1 MPPRV
6 ILDSKKFSL
15 TIDRLCYQLIENHRD
30 FSNTVL
36 IGVQPRGIHLSNRIH
51 QRLQDIQQGATI
63 KYGKLDITFHRDDFR
78 RRETHLIPSDTTI
91 DFSIEGKNVVLIDDV
106 LYTARTIRAAFDA
119 LLYFGRPA
127 HVELLVLVD
136 RRLSRHIPIQ
146 PTYVGK
152 TVDAIESEFVK
163 VEWKEIDGQDKVWIL
178 TKNKENS

>member
-36 IGVQPRGIHLSNRIH
+36 IGIQPRGVPLSNRIY
-51 QRLQDIQQGATI
+51 QRLTNIQKGIDT

-91 DFSIEGKNVVLIDDV
+91 DFSIENKKVVLIDDV

-119 LLYFGRPA
+119 LLDFGRPE

-136 RRLSRHIPIQ
+136 RRLSRHMPIQ

-163 VEWKEIDGQDKVWIL
+163 VEWKELEGEDKIWIS
-178 TKNKENS
+178 TKNKEN

>member
-30 FSNTVL
+30 FSNTAL
-36 IGVQPRGIHLSNRIH
+36 IGIQPRGIHLSNRIFS
-51 QRLQDIQQGATI
+51 RLKEIQQRI
-63 KYGKLDITFHRDDFR
+63 NLDYGKLDITFYRDDFR
-78 RRETHLIPSDTTI
+78 RREKHLTPSDTTI
-91 DFSIEGKNVVLIDDV
+91 DFSIEGKKVVLIDDV

-119 LLYFGRPA
+119 LLDYGRPE

-136 RRLSRHIPIQ
+136 RRLSRHMPIQ
-146 PTYVGK
+146 PNYVGK

-163 VEWKEIDGQDKVWIL
+163 VQWKEVDGEDKIWIL
-178 TKNKENS
+178 KNKTD

>member
-15 TIDRLCYQLIENHRD
+15 TIDRLCYQLIENHKE

-36 IGVQPRGIHLSNRIH
+36 IGIQPRGIHLSNRIN
-51 QRLQDIQQGATI
+51 QRLKHIEKGLNF

-78 RRETHLIPSDTTI
+78 RRETYLVPSDTTI
-91 DFSIEGKNVVLIDDV
+91 DFSIEGKKVVLIDDV

-119 LLYFGRPA
+119 LLDFGRPD

-136 RRLSRHIPIQ
+136 RRLSRHMPIQ

-163 VEWKEIDGQDKVWIL
+163 VEWMEQEGKDKVWIL
-178 TKNKENS
+178 AKNKEN